1 MTTMPIETVCSV
13 EGASVLCY
21 FRLSPGRFQVKP
33 EVYCQGIGTE
43 KNVPI
48 KEKIELSDS
57 HQGSSM
63 PMLNILLL
71 REDLHFLSHNDTVAP
86 LLLSY
91 FLPLLS
97 VHSRK
102 RLADASIPP
111 EKSAELI
118 PLFNSFQQCILS

>member
-1 MTTMPIETVCSV
+1 M
-13 EGASVLCY
+13 LC
-21 FRLSPGRFQVKP
+21 FFLLSLGRFQLNP
-33 EVYCQGIGTE
+33 EVYFQGVCTE

-48 KEKIELSDS
+48 KEKTELSDS
-57 HQGSSM
+57 YQGSYM

-71 REDLHFLSHNDTVAP
+71 REDLHFLNHNDTVAP

-91 FLPLLS
+91 FLPILS

-102 RLADASIPP
+102 KLADASIPP

-118 PLFNSFQQCILS
+118 PLFNSFQ